1 MNSFKK
7 IFALLLALL
16 CLCSFAA
23 CTGNEGAN
31 SGDES
36 NSLALEDGE
45 DAGLEKKKV
54 VVANVTGKDAVS
66 MLVRPSCTQEC
77 SDNDLSQDYFHSNK
91 ALELSYVEKA
101 ENIYDI
107 RLVFEDG
114 SYEDF
119 TDLDYSKTIGYIYL
133 GNEEPSAEETTE

>member
-16 CLCSFAA
+16 CIFSFAA
-23 CTGNEGAN
+23 CTGNDV
-31 SGDES
+31 SDDES
-36 NSLALEDGE
+36 SSLAIEDGE
-45 DAGLEKKKV
+45 DVGLEKKKV

-66 MLVRPSCTQEC
+66 MLVRPSGTEDW
-77 SDNDLSQDYFHSNK
+77 SPDVLSQDYFHTNK
-91 ALELSYVEKA
+91 ALELSYVEKE
-101 ENIYDI
+101 ENVYDI

-119 TDLDYSKTIGYIYL
+119 TNLDYSKATGYIYL
-133 GNEEPSAEETTE
+133 GNAEK

>member
-16 CLCSFAA
+16 CIFSFAA
-23 CTGNEGAN
+23 CTGNDV
-31 SGDES
+31 SDDES
-36 NSLALEDGE
+36 SSLAVEDGE
-45 DAGLEKKKV
+45 DVGLEKKKV

-66 MLVRPSCTQEC
+66 MLVRPSGTEDW
-77 SDNDLSQDYFHSNK
+77 SPDVLSQDYFHTNK
-91 ALELSYVEKA
+91 ALELSYVEKE

-119 TDLDYSKTIGYIYL
+119 TNLDYSKATGYIYL
-133 GNEEPSAEETTE
+133 GNAEK

>member
-1 MNSFKK
+1 MNNFKK

-23 CTGNEGAN
+23 CGGNEVAD
-31 SGDES
+31 DES
-36 NSLALEDGE
+36 SSLALEDGE
-45 DAGLEKKKV
+45 DMGITKKKV

-66 MLVRPSCTQEC
+66 LLVRPSGTQEW
-77 SDNDLSQDYFHSNK
+77 SPNVLSQDYFHTNK
-91 ALELSYVEKA
+91 GLELSYVEKE

-114 SYEDF
+114 SYQDF
-119 TDLDYSKTIGYIYL
+119 TNLDYSKISGYIYL
-133 GNEEPSAEETTE
+133 GNTEETTE

>member
-16 CLCSFAA
+16 CIFSFAA
-23 CTGNEGAN
+23 CTGNDV
-31 SGDES
+31 SDDES
-36 NSLALEDGE
+36 SSLALEDGE
-45 DAGLEKKKV
+45 DVGLEKKKV

-66 MLVRPSCTQEC
+66 MLVRPSGTEDW
-77 SDNDLSQDYFHSNK
+77 SPDVLSQDYFHTNK
-91 ALELSYVEKA
+91 ALELSYVEKE
-101 ENIYDI
+101 ENVYDI

-119 TDLDYSKTIGYIYL
+119 TNLDYSKATGYIYL
-133 GNEEPSAEETTE
+133 GNAEK

>member
-16 CLCSFAA
+16 CIFSFAA
-23 CTGNEGAN
+23 CTGNDV
-31 SGDES
+31 SDDES
-36 NSLALEDGE
+36 SSLAIEDGE
-45 DAGLEKKKV
+45 DVGLEKKKV

-66 MLVRPSCTQEC
+66 MLVRPSGTEEW
-77 SDNDLSQDYFHSNK
+77 SPDVLSQDYFHTNK
-91 ALELSYVEKA
+91 ALELSYVEKE

-119 TDLDYSKTIGYIYL
+119 TNLDYSKATGYIYL
-133 GNEEPSAEETTE
+133 GNAEK

>member
-16 CLCSFAA
+16 CIFSFAA
-23 CTGNEGAN
+23 CTGNDV
-31 SGDES
+31 SDDES
-36 NSLALEDGE
+36 SSLALEDGE
-45 DAGLEKKKV
+45 DVGLEKKKV

-66 MLVRPSCTQEC
+66 MLVRPSGTEEW
-77 SDNDLSQDYFHSNK
+77 SPDVLSQDYFHTNK
-91 ALELSYVEKA
+91 ALELSYVEKE
-101 ENIYDI
+101 ENVYDI

-119 TDLDYSKTIGYIYL
+119 TNLDYSKATGYIYL
-133 GNEEPSAEETTE
+133 GNAEK

>member
-16 CLCSFAA
+16 CIFSFAA
-23 CTGNEGAN
+23 CTGNDV
-31 SGDES
+31 SDDES
-36 NSLALEDGE
+36 SSLAIEDGE
-45 DAGLEKKKV
+45 DVGLEKKKV

-66 MLVRPSCTQEC
+66 MLVRPSGTEEW
-77 SDNDLSQDYFHSNK
+77 SPDVLSQDYFHTNK
-91 ALELSYVEKA
+91 ALELSYVEKE
-101 ENIYDI
+101 ENVYDI

-119 TDLDYSKTIGYIYL
+119 TNLDYSKATGYIYL
-133 GNEEPSAEETTE
+133 GNAEK

>member
-1 MNSFKK
+1 MNSFNK

-16 CLCSFAA
+16 CIFSFAA
-23 CTGNEGAN
+23 CTGNDV
-31 SGDES
+31 SDDES
-36 NSLALEDGE
+36 SSLAVEDGE
-45 DAGLEKKKV
+45 DVGLEKKKV

-66 MLVRPSCTQEC
+66 MLVRPSGTEEW
-77 SDNDLSQDYFHSNK
+77 SPDVLSQDYFHTNK
-91 ALELSYVEKA
+91 ALELSYVEKE

-119 TDLDYSKTIGYIYL
+119 TNLDYSKATGYIYL
-133 GNEEPSAEETTE
+133 GNAEK

>member
-16 CLCSFAA
+16 CIFSFAA
-23 CTGNEGAN
+23 CTGNDV
-31 SGDES
+31 SDDES
-36 NSLALEDGE
+36 SSLALEDGE
-45 DAGLEKKKV
+45 DVGLEKKKV

-66 MLVRPSCTQEC
+66 MLVRPAGTEEWSP
-77 SDNDLSQDYFHSNK
+77 NVLSQDYFHTNK
-91 ALELSYVEKA
+91 ALELNYVEKE

-119 TDLDYSKTIGYIYL
+119 TNLDYSKVTGYIYL
-133 GNEEPSAEETTE
+133 GNAEK

>member
-16 CLCSFAA
+16 CIFSFAA
-23 CTGNEGAN
+23 CTGNDV
-31 SGDES
+31 SDDES
-36 NSLALEDGE
+36 SSLAVEDGE
-45 DAGLEKKKV
+45 DVGLEKKKV

-66 MLVRPSCTQEC
+66 MLVRPSGTEEW
-77 SDNDLSQDYFHSNK
+77 SPDVLSQDYFHTNK
-91 ALELSYVEKA
+91 ALELSYVEKE
-101 ENIYDI
+101 ENVYDI

-119 TDLDYSKTIGYIYL
+119 TNLDYSKATGYIYL
-133 GNEEPSAEETTE
+133 GNAEK

>member
-1 MNSFKK
+1 MISVKGEIYMNSFKK

-16 CLCSFAA
+16 CIFSFAA
-23 CTGNEGAN
+23 CTGN
-31 SGDES
+31 DVLDYES
-36 NSLALEDGE
+36 SSLALEDGE
-45 DAGLEKKKV
+45 DVGLEKKKV

-66 MLVRPSCTQEC
+66 MLVRPSGTEEW
-77 SDNDLSQDYFHSNK
+77 SPDVLSQDYFHTNK
-91 ALELSYVEKA
+91 ALELSYVEKE

-119 TDLDYSKTIGYIYL
+119 TNLDYSKTTGYIYL
-133 GNEEPSAEETTE
+133 GNAEK

>member
-1 MNSFKK
+1 MNNLKK

-16 CLCSFAA
+16 CVFSFAA
-23 CTGNEGAN
+23 CTGNDV
-31 SGDES
+31 SDDES
-36 NSLALEDGE
+36 NSLAIEDGE
-45 DAGLEKKKV
+45 DVGLEKKKV

-66 MLVRPSCTQEC
+66 MLVRPSGTEEW
-77 SDNDLSQDYFHSNK
+77 SDNVLSQDFFHTNK
-91 ALELSYVEKA
+91 ALELSYVEKE

-119 TDLDYSKTIGYIYL
+119 TNLDYSKATGYIYL
-133 GNEEPSAEETTE
+133 GNAEK

>member
-1 MNSFKK
+1 MNNFKK

-23 CTGNEGAN
+23 CGGNEVAD
-31 SGDES
+31 DES
-36 NSLALEDGE
+36 SSLALEDGE
-45 DAGLEKKKV
+45 DMGITKKKV

-66 MLVRPSCTQEC
+66 MLVRPSGTEQW
-77 SDNDLSQDYFHSNK
+77 SPDVLSQDYFHTNK

-101 ENIYDI
+101 ENVYDI

-114 SYEDF
+114 TYEDF
-119 TDLDYSKTIGYIYL
+119 TDLDYSKATGYIYL
-133 GNEEPSAEETTE
+133 GSVETTSEETT

>member
-1 MNSFKK
+1 MAEETEKK
-7 IFALLLALL
+7 QKYVLHKPKNDSVPAKPA
-16 CLCSFAA
+16 
-23 CTGNEGAN
+23 NEP
-31 SGDES
+31 
-36 NSLALEDGE
+36 
-45 DAGLEKKKV
+45 EKKKV

-66 MLVRPSCTQEC
+66 MLVRPSGTQDW
-77 SDNDLSQDYFHSNK
+77 SDNVLSQDYFHSNK

-119 TDLDYSKTIGYIYL
+119 TNLDYSKTIGYIYL
-133 GNEEPSAEETTE
+133 GNEEPSAEETT

>member
-16 CLCSFAA
+16 CIFSFAA
-23 CTGNEGAN
+23 CTGNDV
-31 SGDES
+31 SDDES
-36 NSLALEDGE
+36 SSLAIEDGE
-45 DAGLEKKKV
+45 DVGLEKKKV

-66 MLVRPSCTQEC
+66 MLVRPSGTEDW
-77 SDNDLSQDYFHSNK
+77 SPDVLSQDYFHTNK
-91 ALELSYVEKA
+91 ALELSYVEKE

-119 TDLDYSKTIGYIYL
+119 TNLDYSKATGYIYL
-133 GNEEPSAEETTE
+133 GNAEK